1 MTPADVRALILKA
14 DRPLLWLGHGIR
26 LAEAVGLIDPL
37 LDHLGV
43 PALVSWAGLDMSDHP
58 LIYGRAGI
66 YGQRAAN
73 HIVQRADLIVA
84 IGTRLAI
91 PQVGY
96 DIGTFAPGARLVVVD
111 IDEAE
116 ATKYER
122 FEPVVMDAGDFMR
135 ELLEG
140 FDFATNL
147 THGWVKP
154 GRVRWKLWCDEQRRD
169 NPWVGPEHD
178 ATPGYINSY
187 RFMERLNQH
196 LKPDQVIVTD
206 SGTALVCAHQV
217 LRLRPPQR
225 LITTTGLGEMGF
237 GLPAAIGASFARNK
251 GEVLCLNTDGGM
263 MLNLQELQTIAHHR
277 LPIKIVVFCNDG
289 YGMIRATQQTFGGV
303 RVGVD
308 RESGV
313 SCPEYTTL
321 AQSLGI
327 RAGNGFNELDGTY
340 NADMSI
346 QWLLMDEPGPALLTV
361 DMDPAQPLVPKVAT
375 IKREDGTLYSPSLDE
390 MSPVMVRSG

>member
-1 MTPADVRALILKA
+1 MTPADVRALILA
-14 DRPLLWLGHGIR
+14 AERPLLWLGHGIR
-26 LAEAVGLIDPL
+26 LAGAVGLIDPL

-96 DIGTFAPGARLVVVD
+96 DIGTFAPTARIVVVD

-135 ELLEG
+135 ALGSTGNMTVKQQWIGECRDLL
-140 FDFATNL
+140 
-147 THGWVKP
+147 
-154 GRVRWKLWCDEQRRD
+154 RD

-178 ATPGYINSY
+178 DTPGYINSY

-217 LRLRPPQR
+217 LRLKPPQR
-225 LITTTGLGEMGF
+225 LITSTGLGEMGC
-237 GLPAAIGASFARNK
+237 GLPMAIGASFARNK

-308 RESGV
+308 EASGI
-313 SCPEYTTL
+313 SCPDFVRV
-321 AQSLGI
+321 AHGFGI
-327 RAGNGFNELDGTY
+327 YAVDFKAED
-340 NADMSI
+340 DISWMME
-346 QWLLMDEPGPALLTV
+346 QPFPALLV
-361 DMDPAQPLVPKVAT
+361 VHMDPAQPLVPKVAT
-375 IKREDGTLYSPSLDE
+375 IKREDGTLYSPPLSE
-390 MSPVMVRSG
+390 MSPVLVRSG